1 MSSSVYSTTSK
12 FPDHLN
18 TMIPTEILKKVRRI
32 EIRTSHLVSEVLA
45 GEYRSVFRGRGME
58 FDEVRE
64 YQPGDE
70 VSSIDWNVTARTGY
84 PHVKRFVEERQL
96 TVLFLVDASGSGFF
110 GSTDRLKVEIATEV
124 CAFLAFS
131 ATKSNDKVGLV
142 VFTDEVET
150 YIPPAKGSRH
160 VLRVIREL
168 ALLEPRGRKTRIES
182 ALDYLGRVAH
192 RRCVVFLV
200 SDFIDD
206 RYERALA
213 IAGKR
218 HDVVAVVITDPR
230 ETFLPTAGILE
241 LQDPESGER
250 FLLDTSCAHSRAGYE
265 EAWLEFSRQR
275 DKTLRKVGVDSI
287 NVRADRSYVEPIV
300 RLFLARKRRIR

>member
-1 MSSSVYSTTSK
+1 
-12 FPDHLN
+12 
-18 TMIPTEILKKVRRI
+18 MIPADILKKVRRI

-45 GEYRSVFRGRGME
+45 GQYRSVFRGRGME

-131 ATKSNDKVGLV
+131 AIKSNDKIGLV
-142 VFTDEVET
+142 VFTDEGEKYV
-150 YIPPAKGSRH
+150 PPAKGSRH
-160 VLRVIREL
+160 VLRVIRER
-168 ALLEPRGRKTRIES
+168 ALLEPRGKKTRIAS
-182 ALDYLGRVAH
+182 ALDYLDRMTH

-200 SDFIDD
+200 SDFIGDG
-206 RYERALA
+206 YKRALT
-213 IAGKR
+213 IANKR
-218 HDVVAVVITDPR
+218 HDIVAVVVTDPR
-230 ETFLPTAGILE
+230 EVSLPRAGLVEI
-241 LQDPESGER
+241 QDPESGGR
-250 FLLDTSCAHSRAGYE
+250 FLLDTSHRDARALYKQ
-265 EAWLEFSRQR
+265 AWLDFSRQR
-275 DKTLRKVGVDSI
+275 AEVLRQAGVDAIHIST
-287 NVRADRSYVEPIV
+287 DRSYVEPIV
-300 RLFLARKRRIR
+300 RLFLMRKKRSR

>member
-1 MSSSVYSTTSK
+1 
-12 FPDHLN
+12 
-18 TMIPTEILKKVRRI
+18 MIPADILKKVRRI

-45 GEYRSVFRGRGME
+45 GQYRSVFRGRGME

-131 ATKSNDKVGLV
+131 AIKSNDKIGLI
-142 VFTDEVET
+142 VFTDEVEK
-150 YIPPAKGSRH
+150 YVPPAKGSRH

-168 ALLEPRGRKTRIES
+168 ALLEPRGKKTRIAS
-182 ALDYLGRVAH
+182 ALDYLDRITH

-200 SDFIDD
+200 SDFIGDG
-206 RYERALA
+206 YKRALT
-213 IAGKR
+213 IANKR
-218 HDVVAVVITDPR
+218 HDVVAVVVTDPR
-230 ETFLPTAGILE
+230 EVSLPRAGLVEI
-241 LQDPESGER
+241 QDPESGGR
-250 FLLDTSCAHSRAGYE
+250 FLLDTSHPDARALYKQ
-265 EAWLEFSRQR
+265 AWLEFDRQR
-275 DKTLRKVGVDSI
+275 AEVLRQAGVDAIHIST
-287 NVRADRSYVEPIV
+287 DSSYVEPIV
-300 RLFLARKRRIR
+300 RLFLMRKKRSR

>member
-1 MSSSVYSTTSK
+1 M
-12 FPDHLN
+12 
-18 TMIPTEILKKVRRI
+18 KKVRRI
-32 EIRTSHLVSEVLA
+32 EIHTSRLVSEVLA
-45 GEYRSVFRGRGME
+45 GQYRSVFRGRGME

-131 ATKSNDKVGLV
+131 ATKSNDRVGLI
-142 VFTDEVET
+142 VFTNEVEK
-150 YIPPAKGSRH
+150 YVPPAKGSRH

-168 ALLEPRGRKTRIES
+168 ALLEPAGKRTRIAS
-182 ALDYLGRVAH
+182 ALDYLGRMSH
-192 RRCVVFLV
+192 RRSVVFLV

-206 RYERALA
+206 GYKRALT
-213 IAGKR
+213 IANKR
-218 HDVVAVVITDPR
+218 HDVVAVTITDPR
-230 ETFLPTAGILE
+230 EGALPRLGIIE
-241 LQDPESGER
+241 LQDPESGQK
-250 FLLDTSCAHSRAGYE
+250 LPLDTSSPRVRAAYAR
-265 EAWLEFSRQR
+265 AWSEFSRR
-275 DKTLRKVGVDSI
+275 
-287 NVRADRSYVEPIV
+287 RADILRRAAVDTIAVRTDQSYVEPIV
-300 RLFLARKRRIR
+300 KLFLMRKRRAR